1 MPKDKYDKDK
11 YDNHSHHNGI
21 GIGIG
26 SHKGHNGISTTTR
39 GHRIMSQDE
48 VIGGKK
54 SHWEGLELT
63 GTIRN
68 ISPQLW
74 KLNHLTVL
82 YMTDNQLTRVPADI
96 CQLTHL
102 IKLDLSYNKL
112 RSLPVEIGD
121 LISLRELML
130 NNNQLRLLPY
140 ELGRLIITLQ
150 VLGLKG
156 NPLASDV
163 MGIYNEP
170 KGTHKLLSYMLD
182 HIHPPGTLPPARPWI
197 QLSNP
202 NRNKPSAIFS
212 VMSYNVLCDKYATKQ
227 IYAYCPTWALEW
239 EYRRKGI
246 MDEILSASSDIIC
259 LQEVETEQY
268 YSFFSP
274 TLKQQGYDSV
284 FSPKSRAKTM
294 SEEDR
299 KYVDGCAIFFRTSK
313 FALVKE
319 HLVEFNLLAMANA
332 EGSEDMLNRVM
343 TKDNIGLAALLETRE
358 GCYEGSAFQHEAA
371 NARQQLLVANVHIH
385 WDPEYS
391 DVKLIQTMMLMNELK
406 KIIEEESV
414 SFRPGGGGAGGA
426 GGGGGSGGG
435 GAGAGQRDSGTIPLV
450 MCGDLNSLPDSGVV
464 EYLEMSKVSVR
475 HPDFKDLNYKVLRN
489 FSSNSETN
497 GHISHSFQLKRVYQN
512 NPMRFTNYTYDFK
525 GTIDYIFYSRQ
536 AMSVLGHLGPM
547 DFEWIDTSKVHGC
560 PNASIPSDHF
570 SLLTEFEMPLSTAP
584 SSPPSSTLYHP
595 TPNYPLARR

>member
-11 YDNHSHHNGI
+11 YDNHGHHNGI
-21 GIGIG
+21 S
-26 SHKGHNGISTTTR
+26 SHKGQHNGLQR
-39 GHRIMSQDE
+39 GHRIMSQEE
-48 VIGGKK
+48 VMGGKK

-74 KLNHLTVL
+74 KLNHLTQL

-112 RSLPVEIGD
+112 RSLPVELGD
-121 LISLRELML
+121 LISLRELFL
-130 NNNQLRLLPY
+130 NNNQLRLLPF
-140 ELGRLIITLQ
+140 ELGRLFNLQ
-150 VLGLKG
+150 VLGLNG
-156 NPLASDV
+156 NPLASEIL
-163 MGIYNEP
+163 GLYNEP
-170 KGTHKLLSYMLD
+170 KGIQKLLSYMLD
-182 HIHPPGTLPPARPWI
+182 HIHPPAIMPPARPWI
-197 QLSNP
+197 HISH
-202 NRNKPSAIFS
+202 PSRDKAAAIFS

-246 MDEILSASSDIIC
+246 MDEILSGSSDIIC

-319 HLVEFNLLAMANA
+319 HLVEFNQLAMANA

-343 TKDNIGLAALLETRE
+343 TKDNIGLAVLLETRE
-358 GCYEGSAFQHEAA
+358 GCYEGSAFHQEAA

-385 WDPEYS
+385 WDPEFS
-391 DVKLIQTMMLMNELK
+391 DVKLIQTMMFMNELK

-414 SFRPGGGGAGGA
+414 SFRPGGGG
-426 GGGGGSGGG
+426 GG
-435 GAGAGQRDSGTIPLV
+435 GAGASSSQRDSGTIPLV
-450 MCGDLNSLPDSGVV
+450 LCGDLNSLPDSGVV
-464 EYLEMSKVSVR
+464 EYLEMGKISVR

-489 FSSNSETN
+489 FSSNSEAN

-512 NPMRFTNYTYDFK
+512 NPMRFTNYTFDFK
-525 GTIDYIFYSRQ
+525 GIIDYIFFSRQ
-536 AMSVLGHLGPM
+536 AMSVLGLLGPM
-547 DFEWIDTSKVHGC
+547 DHEWIDTTKVMGC

-570 SLLTEFEMPLSTAP
+570 SLLTEFEMPLPTSPST
-584 SSPPSSTLYHP
+584 PPSSGLYHP